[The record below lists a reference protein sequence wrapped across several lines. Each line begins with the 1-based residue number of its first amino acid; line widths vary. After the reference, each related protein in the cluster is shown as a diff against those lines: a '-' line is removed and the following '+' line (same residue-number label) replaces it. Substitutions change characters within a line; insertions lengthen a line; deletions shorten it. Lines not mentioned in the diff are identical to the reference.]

1 MYYKMKNRLISI
13 FKQND
18 FISLYNR
25 KEQKYIEVRCNLD
38 DKVKIVYPGYKTK
51 IENNIVKSYD
61 YRVEY
66 GNLAVSHVNIV
77 VDLFNKSI
85 QAPWLREL
93 LEEFIIEIAVEG
105 KIINRGK
112 YRNIYSF
119 EYQKPNIDLINKI
132 DYIHKK
138 NGKKYLI
145 EGNREKSYSIKE
157 LECIIPLIVLQ
168 EDINYPMPRYE
179 GRRMSFY
186 RYVEAIWCDEVN
198 RSIDEV
204 IIRTLSHDRPML
216 WNEIDYDNI
225 KKLSVRNMS
234 YF

>member
-1 MYYKMKNRLISI
+1 MYYRMKCKLISI
-13 FKQND
+13 FEQND

-25 KEQKYIEVRCNLD
+25 KEQKYIEVKCKLEG
-38 DKVKIVYPGYKTK
+38 KVKIIYPGYKTK
-51 IENNIVKSYD
+51 VKNNMVKSYD

-66 GNLAVSHVNIV
+66 NKLAVSHVNIV
-77 VDLFNKSI
+77 VDLYNKSI
-85 QAPWLREL
+85 QAPWLREV
-93 LEEFIIEIAVEG
+93 LEEFITEIAIEG
-105 KIINRGK
+105 KIINKDK
-112 YRNIYSF
+112 YSDIYSF
-119 EYQKPNIDLINKI
+119 EYQKPNSDLINKV
-132 DYIHKK
+132 DYIHKE

-186 RYVEAIWCDEVN
+186 RYIEAIWCDEAN

-204 IIRTLSHDRPML
+204 IKRTLSHDRPML
-216 WNEIDYDNI
+216 WNQINYDSIKNLSERNI
-225 KKLSVRNMS
+225 S